1 MIDTVL
7 RVSANG
13 SETPVARFAAR
24 VTYRLVW
31 KHPTLPA
38 QVLSGRT
45 EPVLPLIPES
55 TSFAPIAQQPFA
67 GQMFLTGAEGT
78 LKATSLTRNRKFRR
92 TFKKHVDDPAFA
104 EVGFES
110 LGVFAP
116 KP

>member
-1 MIDTVL
+1 VIDTVL
-7 RVSANG
+7 RVGANG
-13 SETPVARFAAR
+13 SETPVARFPAR

-38 QVLSGRT
+38 QAISGRT

-55 TSFAPIAQQPFA
+55 ASFAPIAQQPFA
-67 GQMFLTGAEGT
+67 GQMFATEAEGT
-78 LKATSLTRNRKFRR
+78 FKATSLTRNRKFRR
-92 TFKKHVDDPAFA
+92 TFNKHVESPAFA